1 MLVLSLAACGK
12 QDTDDGVKKFYN
24 SMNDTTE
31 AVGESTQSGLKAAA
45 EENGKS
51 VKKSS
56 DILIVS
62 DINSANE
69 TIRVYNYS
77 TGVQYQYYYGLTTGF
92 FDKYG
97 NHMSVS
103 DIHQGDVVEISGAD
117 SDGKAKRI
125 QKSDKVWTNDAV
137 TNFSVDKNK
146 SVLEI
151 GNSSYRLGER
161 TMIFSGSDV
170 VDTDSL
176 TAQDKLAVVGID
188 KDIVSISVTT
198 GHGTLQLSNTSL
210 FEGSFLQLGD
220 RIFAEITKDMSL
232 DVPEGSYTL
241 AVANNGWGGST
252 DIEIK
257 RGETTKVNLNDLKGE
272 GPKKSSILFEVDVQ
286 GAKIYV
292 DGIEID
298 YTSPVEI
305 TYGKHTLK
313 DMSLDVPEGSYTL
326 AVANNGWGGS
336 TDIEIKRGETTKVN
350 LNDLKGEGPKKS
362 SILFEVD
369 VQGAKIYVDGI
380 EIDYTSPV
388 EITYGK
394 HTLKVTADGYDTW
407 TRTLY
412 VNSKEATIQITIN
425 DDTDSSANDSS
436 GTKTNSTGSSQAT
449 AQTPS
454 ETASER
460 ADEKDNQ
467 STSQGSTT
475 GSSQST
481 NSSRGTNNK
490 SSDSSK
496 NSLTNKDISDYLS
509 TLTSLLSSK

>member
-1 MLVLSLAACGK
+1 MKKFTRLFCVFCMLVLSLAACGK
-12 QDTDDGVKKFYN
+12 PDTDDGVKKFYN

-103 DIHQGDVVEISGAD
+103 DIHQGDVVDISGAD

-125 QKSDKVWTNDAV
+125 QKSDKVWTNDTV
-137 TNFSVDKNK
+137 TNFSVDKDK
-146 SVLEI
+146 SMFKI
-151 GNSSYRLGER
+151 GGSSYRLGER

-170 VDTDSL
+170 IDTDSL
-176 TAQDKLAVVGID
+176 TAQDKLSVVGID

-241 AVANNGWGGST
+241 AVANNGWGDST

-257 RGETTKVNLNDLKGE
+257 RGEITKVNLNDLKGE
-272 GPKKSSILFEVDVQ
+272 GPKKSRILFEVDVQ
-286 GAKIYV
+286 SAKIYV
-292 DGIEID
+292 DD
-298 YTSPVEI
+298 S
-305 TYGKHTLK
+305 
-313 DMSLDVPEGSYTL
+313 
-326 AVANNGWGGS
+326 
-336 TDIEIKRGETTKVN
+336 
-350 LNDLKGEGPKKS
+350 
-362 SILFEVD
+362 
-369 VQGAKIYVDGI
+369 

-425 DDTDSSANDSS
+425 DNTDSS
-436 GTKTNSTGSSQAT
+436 GTGTSSTGSSQAT

-454 ETASER
+454 ETAAER

-467 STSQGSTT
+467 STSQSST

-481 NSSRGTNNK
+481 NSSQKTGNK
-490 SSDSSK
+490 SSDSSG

>member
-97 NHMSVS
+97 NLMSVS
-103 DIHQGDVVEISGAD
+103 DIHQGDVIDISGAD

-125 QKSDKVWTNDAV
+125 QKSDKVWTNDTV
-137 TNFSVDKNK
+137 TNFSVDKDK
-146 SVLEI
+146 RIFKI
-151 GNSSYRLGER
+151 GGSSYRLGER

-170 VDTDSL
+170 IDTDSL

-241 AVANNGWGGST
+241 AVANNGWGDST

-257 RGETTKVNLNDLKGE
+257 RGEITKVNLNDLKGE
-272 GPKKSSILFEVDVQ
+272 GPKKSRILFEVDVQ
-286 GAKIYV
+286 SAKIYV
-292 DGIEID
+292 DDSEID

-305 TYGKHTLK
+305 TYGKH
-313 DMSLDVPEGSYTL
+313 
-326 AVANNGWGGS
+326 
-336 TDIEIKRGETTKVN
+336 R
-350 LNDLKGEGPKKS
+350 
-362 SILFEVD
+362 
-369 VQGAKIYVDGI
+369 
-380 EIDYTSPV
+380 
-388 EITYGK
+388 
-394 HTLKVTADGYDTW
+394 LKVTADGYDTW

-425 DDTDSSANDSS
+425 DNTDSSGSDSS
-436 GTKTNSTGSSQAT
+436 GTGTSSIGSSQAT

-454 ETASER
+454 ETAAER

-467 STSQGSTT
+467 STSQSTT

-481 NSSRGTNNK
+481 NSSQQTDNK
-490 SSDSSK
+490 SSDSSG
-496 NSLTNKDISDYLS
+496 NSLTNKEISDYLS

>member
-103 DIHQGDVVEISGAD
+103 DIHQGDVVDISGAD

-241 AVANNGWGGST
+241 AVANNGWGDST

-257 RGETTKVNLNDLKGE
+257 RGEITKVNLNDLKGE

-286 GAKIYV
+286 SAKIYV
-292 DGIEID
+292 DD
-298 YTSPVEI
+298 S
-305 TYGKHTLK
+305 
-313 DMSLDVPEGSYTL
+313 
-326 AVANNGWGGS
+326 
-336 TDIEIKRGETTKVN
+336 
-350 LNDLKGEGPKKS
+350 
-362 SILFEVD
+362 
-369 VQGAKIYVDGI
+369 

-425 DDTDSSANDSS
+425 DNTDSS
-436 GTKTNSTGSSQAT
+436 GTGTSSTGSSQAT

-460 ADEKDNQ
+460 VDEKDNQ
-467 STSQGSTT
+467 SST

-481 NSSRGTNNK
+481 NSSQKTDNK
-490 SSDSSK
+490 SSDSSG

>member
-1 MLVLSLAACGK
+1 MKKFTGLFCVFCMLVMSLAACGK
-12 QDTDDGVKKFYN
+12 PDTDDGVKKFYN

-31 AVGESTQSGLKAAA
+31 AVGESTQSGLEAAA

-51 VKKSS
+51 VKKNS

-103 DIHQGDVVEISGAD
+103 DIHQGDVVDISGAD

-137 TNFSVDKNK
+137 TNFSVDKDK

-151 GNSSYRLGER
+151 GSSSYRLGER
-161 TMIFSGSDV
+161 TMIFSGSEV
-170 VDTDSL
+170 IDTDSL
-176 TAQDKLAVVGID
+176 TAQDKLSVVGID

-286 GAKIYV
+286 SAKIYV
-292 DGIEID
+292 DG
-298 YTSPVEI
+298 
-305 TYGKHTLK
+305 K
-313 DMSLDVPEGSYTL
+313 
-326 AVANNGWGGS
+326 
-336 TDIEIKRGETTKVN
+336 
-350 LNDLKGEGPKKS
+350 
-362 SILFEVD
+362 
-369 VQGAKIYVDGI
+369 

-425 DDTDSSANDSS
+425 DNAD
-436 GTKTNSTGSSQAT
+436 STGSDASGTVNNSTAT

-467 STSQGSTT
+467 STSQGTI

-481 NSSRGTNNK
+481 KSSQGTDSK
-490 SSDSSK
+490 SSDSSG

>member
-97 NHMSVS
+97 NLMSVS
-103 DIHQGDVVEISGAD
+103 DIHQGDVIDISGAD

-125 QKSDKVWTNDAV
+125 QKSDEVWTNDTV
-137 TNFSVDKNK
+137 TNFSVDKDK
-146 SVLEI
+146 RIFKI
-151 GNSSYRLGER
+151 GGSSYRLGER

-170 VDTDSL
+170 IDTDSL

-241 AVANNGWGGST
+241 AVANNGWGDST

-257 RGETTKVNLNDLKGE
+257 RGEITKVNLNDLKGE
-272 GPKKSSILFEVDVQ
+272 GPKKSRILFEVDVQ
-286 GAKIYV
+286 SAKIYV
-292 DGIEID
+292 DDSEID

-305 TYGKHTLK
+305 TYGKH
-313 DMSLDVPEGSYTL
+313 
-326 AVANNGWGGS
+326 
-336 TDIEIKRGETTKVN
+336 R
-350 LNDLKGEGPKKS
+350 
-362 SILFEVD
+362 
-369 VQGAKIYVDGI
+369 
-380 EIDYTSPV
+380 
-388 EITYGK
+388 
-394 HTLKVTADGYDTW
+394 LKVTADGYDTW

-425 DDTDSSANDSS
+425 DNTDSSGSDSS
-436 GTKTNSTGSSQAT
+436 GTGTSSIGSSQAT

-454 ETASER
+454 ETAAER

-467 STSQGSTT
+467 STSQSTT

-481 NSSRGTNNK
+481 NSSQKTDNK
-490 SSDSSK
+490 SSDSSG
-496 NSLTNKDISDYLS
+496 NSLTNKEISDYLS

>member
-1 MLVLSLAACGK
+1 MKKFTGLFCVFCMLVLSLAACGK
-12 QDTDDGVKKFYN
+12 PDTDDGVKKFYN

-31 AVGESTQSGLKAAA
+31 AVGESTQSGLEAAA
-45 EENGKS
+45 AENGKS
-51 VKKSS
+51 VKKNS

-103 DIHQGDVVEISGAD
+103 DIHQGDVVDISGAD

-125 QKSDKVWTNDAV
+125 QKSDKVWTNDTV
-137 TNFSVDKNK
+137 TNFSVDKDK

-151 GNSSYRLGER
+151 GSSSYRLGKR
-161 TMIFSGSDV
+161 TMIFSGSEV
-170 VDTDSL
+170 IDTDSI
-176 TAQDKLAVVGID
+176 TAQDKLSVVGID

-292 DGIEID
+292 DG
-298 YTSPVEI
+298 
-305 TYGKHTLK
+305 K
-313 DMSLDVPEGSYTL
+313 
-326 AVANNGWGGS
+326 
-336 TDIEIKRGETTKVN
+336 
-350 LNDLKGEGPKKS
+350 
-362 SILFEVD
+362 
-369 VQGAKIYVDGI
+369 

-425 DDTDSSANDSS
+425 DNAD
-436 GTKTNSTGSSQAT
+436 STGSDASGTGNNSTAT

-467 STSQGSTT
+467 STSQGTT

-481 NSSRGTNNK
+481 NSSQGTDHK
-490 SSDSSK
+490 SSDSSG

>member
-1 MLVLSLAACGK
+1 MKKFKRLFCMVCMLVLSLAACGK
-12 QDTDDGVKKFYN
+12 PDTDDGVKKFYN

-31 AVGESTQSGLKAAA
+31 AVGESTQSGLEAAA
-45 EENGKS
+45 AENGKS
-51 VKKSS
+51 VKKNS

-103 DIHQGDVVEISGAD
+103 DIHQGDVVDISGAD

-125 QKSDKVWTNDAV
+125 QKSDKVWTNDTV
-137 TNFSVDKNK
+137 TNFSVDKDK

-151 GNSSYRLGER
+151 GSSSYRLGER

-170 VDTDSL
+170 IDTDSI

-257 RGETTKVNLNDLKGE
+257 RGETIKVNLNDLKGE

-286 GAKIYV
+286 GSKIYV
-292 DGIEID
+292 DG
-298 YTSPVEI
+298 
-305 TYGKHTLK
+305 K
-313 DMSLDVPEGSYTL
+313 
-326 AVANNGWGGS
+326 
-336 TDIEIKRGETTKVN
+336 
-350 LNDLKGEGPKKS
+350 
-362 SILFEVD
+362 
-369 VQGAKIYVDGI
+369 

-425 DDTDSSANDSS
+425 DNAD
-436 GTKTNSTGSSQAT
+436 STGSSQAT

-467 STSQGSTT
+467 STSQGTT
-475 GSSQST
+475 SSSQST
-481 NSSRGTNNK
+481 NSSQGTDRK
-490 SSDSSK
+490 SSDRSG

>member
-1 MLVLSLAACGK
+1 MKKFKRLFCIVCMLVLSLAACGK

-31 AVGESTQSGLKAAA
+31 AVGENTQSGLKAAA

-103 DIHQGDVVEISGAD
+103 DIHQGDVVDISGAD

-125 QKSDKVWTNDAV
+125 QKSDKVWTNDTV
-137 TNFSVDKNK
+137 TNFSVDKDK
-146 SVLEI
+146 GVLEI

-286 GAKIYV
+286 EAKIYV
-292 DGIEID
+292 DG
-298 YTSPVEI
+298 S
-305 TYGKHTLK
+305 
-313 DMSLDVPEGSYTL
+313 
-326 AVANNGWGGS
+326 
-336 TDIEIKRGETTKVN
+336 
-350 LNDLKGEGPKKS
+350 
-362 SILFEVD
+362 
-369 VQGAKIYVDGI
+369 

-425 DDTDSSANDSS
+425 DDT

-467 STSQGSTT
+467 STSKRTT

-481 NSSRGTNNK
+481 NSSQKTDNK

>member
-45 EENGKS
+45 EENGKA

-103 DIHQGDVVEISGAD
+103 DIHQGDVVDISGAD

-125 QKSDKVWTNDAV
+125 QKSDKVWTNDTV
-137 TNFSVDKNK
+137 TNFSVDKDK

-220 RIFAEITKDMSL
+220 RIFAEITKDMSI

-292 DGIEID
+292 DGSEID

-305 TYGKHTLK
+305 TYGKHK
-313 DMSLDVPEGSYTL
+313 
-326 AVANNGWGGS
+326 
-336 TDIEIKRGETTKVN
+336 
-350 LNDLKGEGPKKS
+350 
-362 SILFEVD
+362 
-369 VQGAKIYVDGI
+369 
-380 EIDYTSPV
+380 
-388 EITYGK
+388 
-394 HTLKVTADGYDTW
+394 LKVTADGYDTW

-412 VNSKEATIQITIN
+412 VNSKEATVQITIN
-425 DDTDSSANDSS
+425 DNKDSLGSDSS
-436 GTKTNSTGSSQAT
+436 GTGSSTGSSQAT

-460 ADEKDNQ
+460 ANEKDNQ
-467 STSQGSTT
+467 STSQSTT

-481 NSSRGTNNK
+481 NSSQRTDSK
-490 SSDSSK
+490 SSDSSG

>member
-77 TGVQYQYYYGLTTGF
+77 TGVQYQYYYGLATGF

-103 DIHQGDVVEISGAD
+103 DIHQGDVVDISGAD

-137 TNFSVDKNK
+137 TNFSVDKDK

-151 GNSSYRLGER
+151 GSSSYRLGER
-161 TMIFSGSDV
+161 TMIFSGSEV
-170 VDTDSL
+170 IDTDSI
-176 TAQDKLAVVGID
+176 TAQDKLSVVGID

-292 DGIEID
+292 DG
-298 YTSPVEI
+298 
-305 TYGKHTLK
+305 K
-313 DMSLDVPEGSYTL
+313 
-326 AVANNGWGGS
+326 
-336 TDIEIKRGETTKVN
+336 
-350 LNDLKGEGPKKS
+350 
-362 SILFEVD
+362 
-369 VQGAKIYVDGI
+369 

-425 DDTDSSANDSS
+425 DNADSGSS
-436 GTKTNSTGSSQAT
+436 GSDASGTGNNSTAT

-467 STSQGSTT
+467 STSQGTT

-481 NSSRGTNNK
+481 NSSQGTDSK
-490 SSDSSK
+490 SSDSSG

>member
-1 MLVLSLAACGK
+1 MKKFTGLFCVFCVLVLSLAACGK
-12 QDTDDGVKKFYN
+12 PDTDDGVKKFYN

-31 AVGESTQSGLKAAA
+31 AVGESTQSGLGTAA

-51 VKKSS
+51 VKKNS

-103 DIHQGDVVEISGAD
+103 DIHQGDVVDISGAD

-137 TNFSVDKNK
+137 TNFSVDKDK
-146 SVLEI
+146 SMFKI
-151 GNSSYRLGER
+151 GSSSYRLGER
-161 TMIFSGSDV
+161 TMIFSGLDII
-170 VDTDSL
+170 DTDSL
-176 TAQDKLAVVGID
+176 TAQDKLSVVGID

-220 RIFAEITKDMSL
+220 RIFAEITPDMSL

-241 AVANNGWGGST
+241 AVANNGWGDST

-257 RGETTKVNLNDLKGE
+257 RGEITKVNLNDLKGE

-286 GAKIYV
+286 SAKIYV
-292 DGIEID
+292 DG
-298 YTSPVEI
+298 S
-305 TYGKHTLK
+305 
-313 DMSLDVPEGSYTL
+313 
-326 AVANNGWGGS
+326 
-336 TDIEIKRGETTKVN
+336 
-350 LNDLKGEGPKKS
+350 
-362 SILFEVD
+362 
-369 VQGAKIYVDGI
+369 

-425 DDTDSSANDSS
+425 DNTDSTGSDSS
-436 GTKTNSTGSSQAT
+436 GTGTNSTGTGSTGSSQAT

-460 ADEKDNQ
+460 ADEKNNQ
-467 STSQGSTT
+467 STSQSST

-481 NSSRGTNNK
+481 NSSQGTDSK
-490 SSDSSK
+490 SSDSLG

>member
-1 MLVLSLAACGK
+1 MKKFTGLFCVFCMLVMSLAACGK
-12 QDTDDGVKKFYN
+12 PDTDDGVKKFYN

-31 AVGESTQSGLKAAA
+31 AVGESTQSGLEAAA
-45 EENGKS
+45 AENGKS
-51 VKKSS
+51 VKKNS

-103 DIHQGDVVEISGAD
+103 DIHQGDVVDISGAD

-137 TNFSVDKNK
+137 TNFSVDKDK

-151 GNSSYRLGER
+151 GSSSYRLGER
-161 TMIFSGSDV
+161 TMIFSGSEV
-170 VDTDSL
+170 IDTDSI
-176 TAQDKLAVVGID
+176 TAQDKLSVVGID

-257 RGETTKVNLNDLKGE
+257 RGETTKVKLNDLKGE

-292 DGIEID
+292 DG
-298 YTSPVEI
+298 S
-305 TYGKHTLK
+305 
-313 DMSLDVPEGSYTL
+313 
-326 AVANNGWGGS
+326 
-336 TDIEIKRGETTKVN
+336 
-350 LNDLKGEGPKKS
+350 
-362 SILFEVD
+362 
-369 VQGAKIYVDGI
+369 

-425 DDTDSSANDSS
+425 DNAD
-436 GTKTNSTGSSQAT
+436 STGSDASGNGNNSTAT

-467 STSQGSTT
+467 STSQGTT

-481 NSSRGTNNK
+481 NSSQGTDSK
-490 SSDSSK
+490 SSDSSG

>member
-51 VKKSS
+51 VKKSL

-103 DIHQGDVVEISGAD
+103 DIHQGDVVDISGAD

-170 VDTDSL
+170 IDTDSL

-292 DGIEID
+292 DG
-298 YTSPVEI
+298 S
-305 TYGKHTLK
+305 
-313 DMSLDVPEGSYTL
+313 
-326 AVANNGWGGS
+326 
-336 TDIEIKRGETTKVN
+336 
-350 LNDLKGEGPKKS
+350 
-362 SILFEVD
+362 
-369 VQGAKIYVDGI
+369 

-412 VNSKEATIQITIN
+412 VNSKEATVQITIN
-425 DDTDSSANDSS
+425 DNKDSLGSDSS
-436 GTKTNSTGSSQAT
+436 GTGSSQAT

-460 ADEKDNQ
+460 ANEKDNQ
-467 STSQGSTT
+467 STSQSTT

-481 NSSRGTNNK
+481 NSSQRTDSK
-490 SSDSSK
+490 SSDSSG

>member
-31 AVGESTQSGLKAAA
+31 AVGESTQSGLEAATA
-45 EENGKS
+45 ENGKS
-51 VKKSS
+51 VKKNS

-103 DIHQGDVVEISGAD
+103 DIHQGDVVDISGAD

-137 TNFSVDKNK
+137 TNFSVDKDK

-151 GNSSYRLGER
+151 GSSSYRLGER
-161 TMIFSGSDV
+161 TMIFSGSEV
-170 VDTDSL
+170 IDTDSI
-176 TAQDKLAVVGID
+176 TAQDKLSVVGID

-286 GAKIYV
+286 SAKIYV
-292 DGIEID
+292 DG
-298 YTSPVEI
+298 S
-305 TYGKHTLK
+305 
-313 DMSLDVPEGSYTL
+313 
-326 AVANNGWGGS
+326 
-336 TDIEIKRGETTKVN
+336 
-350 LNDLKGEGPKKS
+350 
-362 SILFEVD
+362 
-369 VQGAKIYVDGI
+369 

-425 DDTDSSANDSS
+425 DNADSGSSGSDSS
-436 GTKTNSTGSSQAT
+436 GTGTNSTAT

-467 STSQGSTT
+467 STSKGTT

-481 NSSRGTNNK
+481 NSSQGTDRK
-490 SSDSSK
+490 SSDSSG

>member
-103 DIHQGDVVEISGAD
+103 DIHQGDVIDISGAD

-125 QKSDKVWTNDAV
+125 QKSDEVWTNDTV
-137 TNFSVDKNK
+137 TNFSVDKDK
-146 SVLEI
+146 RIFKI
-151 GNSSYRLGER
+151 GGSSYRLGER

-170 VDTDSL
+170 IDTDSL

-241 AVANNGWGGST
+241 AVANNGWGDST

-257 RGETTKVNLNDLKGE
+257 RGEITKVNLNDLKGE
-272 GPKKSSILFEVDVQ
+272 GPKKSRILFEVDVQ
-286 GAKIYV
+286 SAKIYV
-292 DGIEID
+292 DDSEID

-305 TYGKHTLK
+305 TYGKH
-313 DMSLDVPEGSYTL
+313 
-326 AVANNGWGGS
+326 
-336 TDIEIKRGETTKVN
+336 R
-350 LNDLKGEGPKKS
+350 
-362 SILFEVD
+362 
-369 VQGAKIYVDGI
+369 
-380 EIDYTSPV
+380 
-388 EITYGK
+388 
-394 HTLKVTADGYDTW
+394 LKVTADGYDTW

-425 DDTDSSANDSS
+425 DNTDSSGSDSS
-436 GTKTNSTGSSQAT
+436 GTGTSSIGSSQAT

-454 ETASER
+454 ETAAER
-460 ADEKDNQ
+460 ADEKDNK
-467 STSQGSTT
+467 STSQSTT

-481 NSSRGTNNK
+481 NSSQQTDNK
-490 SSDSSK
+490 SSDSSG
-496 NSLTNKDISDYLS
+496 NSLTNKEISDYLS

>member
-1 MLVLSLAACGK
+1 MKKFTGLFCVFCMLVLSLAACGK
-12 QDTDDGVKKFYN
+12 PDTDDGVKKFYN

-31 AVGESTQSGLKAAA
+31 AVGESTQSGLEAAA

-51 VKKSS
+51 VKKNS

-103 DIHQGDVVEISGAD
+103 DIHQGDVVDISGAD

-137 TNFSVDKNK
+137 TNFSVDKDK

-151 GNSSYRLGER
+151 GSSSYRLGER
-161 TMIFSGSDV
+161 TMIFSGSEV
-170 VDTDSL
+170 IDTDSI
-176 TAQDKLAVVGID
+176 TAQDKLSVVGID

-292 DGIEID
+292 DG
-298 YTSPVEI
+298 
-305 TYGKHTLK
+305 K
-313 DMSLDVPEGSYTL
+313 
-326 AVANNGWGGS
+326 
-336 TDIEIKRGETTKVN
+336 
-350 LNDLKGEGPKKS
+350 
-362 SILFEVD
+362 
-369 VQGAKIYVDGI
+369 

-425 DDTDSSANDSS
+425 DNADSTGSDSS
-436 GTKTNSTGSSQAT
+436 GTGTNSTAT

-467 STSQGSTT
+467 STSQGTT

-481 NSSRGTNNK
+481 NSSQGTDSK
-490 SSDSSK
+490 SSDSSG

>member
-1 MLVLSLAACGK
+1 MKKFTGLFCVFCMLVVSLAACGK
-12 QDTDDGVKKFYN
+12 PDTDDGVKKFYN

-31 AVGESTQSGLKAAA
+31 AVGESTQSGLEAAA
-45 EENGKS
+45 AENGKS
-51 VKKSS
+51 VKKNS

-103 DIHQGDVVEISGAD
+103 DIHQGDVVDISGAD

-137 TNFSVDKNK
+137 TNFSVDKDK

-151 GNSSYRLGER
+151 GSSSYRLGER

-170 VDTDSL
+170 IDTDSI
-176 TAQDKLAVVGID
+176 TAQDKLSVVGID

-292 DGIEID
+292 DG
-298 YTSPVEI
+298 
-305 TYGKHTLK
+305 K
-313 DMSLDVPEGSYTL
+313 
-326 AVANNGWGGS
+326 
-336 TDIEIKRGETTKVN
+336 
-350 LNDLKGEGPKKS
+350 
-362 SILFEVD
+362 
-369 VQGAKIYVDGI
+369 

-425 DDTDSSANDSS
+425 DNAD
-436 GTKTNSTGSSQAT
+436 STGSDASGTGNNSTAT

-460 ADEKDNQ
+460 AEEKDNQ
-467 STSQGSTT
+467 STSQGTT

-481 NSSRGTNNK
+481 NSSQGTDHK
-490 SSDSSK
+490 SSDSSG

>member
-1 MLVLSLAACGK
+1 MKKFTRLFCVFCMLVMSLAACGK
-12 QDTDDGVKKFYN
+12 PDTDDGVKKFYN

-31 AVGESTQSGLKAAA
+31 AVGESTQSGLGTAA

-51 VKKSS
+51 VKKNS

-103 DIHQGDVVEISGAD
+103 DIHQGDVVDISGAD

-137 TNFSVDKNK
+137 TNFSVDKDK
-146 SVLEI
+146 SMFKI
-151 GNSSYRLGER
+151 GSSSYRLGER
-161 TMIFSGSDV
+161 TMIFSGLDII
-170 VDTDSL
+170 DTDSL
-176 TAQDKLAVVGID
+176 TAQDKLSVVGID

-220 RIFAEITKDMSL
+220 RIFAEITPDMSL

-241 AVANNGWGGST
+241 AVANNGWGDST

-257 RGETTKVNLNDLKGE
+257 RGEITKVNLNDLKGE

-286 GAKIYV
+286 SAKIYV
-292 DGIEID
+292 DG
-298 YTSPVEI
+298 S
-305 TYGKHTLK
+305 
-313 DMSLDVPEGSYTL
+313 
-326 AVANNGWGGS
+326 
-336 TDIEIKRGETTKVN
+336 
-350 LNDLKGEGPKKS
+350 
-362 SILFEVD
+362 
-369 VQGAKIYVDGI
+369 

-425 DDTDSSANDSS
+425 DNTDSTGSDSS
-436 GTKTNSTGSSQAT
+436 GTGTNSTGTGSTGSSQAT

-460 ADEKDNQ
+460 ADEKNNQ
-467 STSQGSTT
+467 STSQSTT

-481 NSSRGTNNK
+481 NSSQGTDNK
-490 SSDSSK
+490 SSDSSG

-509 TLTSLLSSK
+509 TLTSLLSLK

>member
-1 MLVLSLAACGK
+1 MKKFTGLFCVFCMLVMSLAACGK
-12 QDTDDGVKKFYN
+12 PDTDDGVKKFYN

-31 AVGESTQSGLKAAA
+31 AVGESTQSGLEAAA

-51 VKKSS
+51 VKKNS

-103 DIHQGDVVEISGAD
+103 DIHQGDVVDISGAD

-125 QKSDKVWTNDAV
+125 QKSDKVWTNDTV
-137 TNFSVDKNK
+137 TNFSVDKDK

-151 GNSSYRLGER
+151 GSSSYRLGER

-170 VDTDSL
+170 IDTDSI
-176 TAQDKLAVVGID
+176 TAQDKLSVVGID

-292 DGIEID
+292 DG
-298 YTSPVEI
+298 
-305 TYGKHTLK
+305 K
-313 DMSLDVPEGSYTL
+313 
-326 AVANNGWGGS
+326 
-336 TDIEIKRGETTKVN
+336 
-350 LNDLKGEGPKKS
+350 
-362 SILFEVD
+362 
-369 VQGAKIYVDGI
+369 

-425 DDTDSSANDSS
+425 DNAD
-436 GTKTNSTGSSQAT
+436 STGSDASGTGNNSTAT

-467 STSQGSTT
+467 STSQGTT

-481 NSSRGTNNK
+481 NSSQGTDSK
-490 SSDSSK
+490 SSDSSG

>member
-1 MLVLSLAACGK
+1 MKKFKRLFCTVCMLVLLLAACGK
-12 QDTDDGVKKFYN
+12 QDTDDGIKKFYN

-31 AVGESTQSGLKAAA
+31 AVGESTQSGMKDSA
-45 EENGKS
+45 ENGKS

-103 DIHQGDVVEISGAD
+103 DIHQGDVVDISGAD

-137 TNFSVDKNK
+137 TNFSVDKNN

-220 RIFAEITKDMSL
+220 RIFAEITPDMSL
-232 DVPEGSYTL
+232 EVPEGSYTL

-292 DGIEID
+292 DG
-298 YTSPVEI
+298 S
-305 TYGKHTLK
+305 
-313 DMSLDVPEGSYTL
+313 
-326 AVANNGWGGS
+326 
-336 TDIEIKRGETTKVN
+336 
-350 LNDLKGEGPKKS
+350 
-362 SILFEVD
+362 
-369 VQGAKIYVDGI
+369 

-425 DDTDSSANDSS
+425 DNKDSLGSGSS
-436 GTKTNSTGSSQAT
+436 GTGTGSTDSSQAT

-467 STSQGSTT
+467 STSKRTT

-481 NSSRGTNNK
+481 NSSQGTNNK

>member
-1 MLVLSLAACGK
+1 MKKFTGLFCVFCMLVMSLAACGK
-12 QDTDDGVKKFYN
+12 PDTDDGVKKFYN

-31 AVGESTQSGLKAAA
+31 AVGESTQSGLEAAA
-45 EENGKS
+45 AENGKS
-51 VKKSS
+51 VKKNS

-103 DIHQGDVVEISGAD
+103 DIHQGDVVDISGAD

-137 TNFSVDKNK
+137 TNFSVDKDK

-151 GNSSYRLGER
+151 GSSSYRLGER
-161 TMIFSGSDV
+161 TMIFSGSEV
-170 VDTDSL
+170 IDTDSI
-176 TAQDKLAVVGID
+176 TAQDKLSVVGID

-292 DGIEID
+292 DG
-298 YTSPVEI
+298 
-305 TYGKHTLK
+305 K
-313 DMSLDVPEGSYTL
+313 
-326 AVANNGWGGS
+326 
-336 TDIEIKRGETTKVN
+336 
-350 LNDLKGEGPKKS
+350 
-362 SILFEVD
+362 
-369 VQGAKIYVDGI
+369 

-425 DDTDSSANDSS
+425 DNAD
-436 GTKTNSTGSSQAT
+436 STGSDASGTGNNSTAT

-467 STSQGSTT
+467 STSQGTT

-481 NSSRGTNNK
+481 NSSQGTDHK
-490 SSDSSK
+490 SSDSSG

>member
-1 MLVLSLAACGK
+1 MKKFKRLFCTVCMLVLSLAACGK

-31 AVGESTQSGLKAAA
+31 AVGESTKSGLKAAA

-103 DIHQGDVVEISGAD
+103 DIHQGDVVDISGAD

-125 QKSDKVWTNDAV
+125 QKSDKVWTNDTV
-137 TNFSVDKNK
+137 TNFSVDKDK
-146 SVLEI
+146 SMFKI
-151 GNSSYRLGER
+151 GGSSYRLGER

-170 VDTDSL
+170 IDTDSL

-241 AVANNGWGGST
+241 AVANNGWGDST

-257 RGETTKVNLNDLKGE
+257 RGEITKVNLNDLKGE
-272 GPKKSSILFEVDVQ
+272 GPKKSRILFEVDVQ
-286 GAKIYV
+286 SAKIYV
-292 DGIEID
+292 DD
-298 YTSPVEI
+298 S
-305 TYGKHTLK
+305 
-313 DMSLDVPEGSYTL
+313 
-326 AVANNGWGGS
+326 
-336 TDIEIKRGETTKVN
+336 
-350 LNDLKGEGPKKS
+350 
-362 SILFEVD
+362 
-369 VQGAKIYVDGI
+369 

-425 DDTDSSANDSS
+425 DNTDSS
-436 GTKTNSTGSSQAT
+436 GTGTGSTGSSQAT

-454 ETASER
+454 ETAAER

-467 STSQGSTT
+467 STSQSTT

-481 NSSRGTNNK
+481 NSSQKTDNK
-490 SSDSSK
+490 SSDSSG

>member
-1 MLVLSLAACGK
+1 MKKFTGLFCVFCMLVMSLAACGK
-12 QDTDDGVKKFYN
+12 PDTDDGVKKFYN

-31 AVGESTQSGLKAAA
+31 AVGESTQSGLEAAA

-51 VKKSS
+51 VKKNS

-103 DIHQGDVVEISGAD
+103 DIHQGDVVDISGAD

-125 QKSDKVWTNDAV
+125 QKSDKVWINDAV
-137 TNFSVDKNK
+137 TNFSVDKDK
-146 SVLEI
+146 SMLEI
-151 GNSSYRLGER
+151 GSSSYRLGER

-170 VDTDSL
+170 IDTDSI
-176 TAQDKLAVVGID
+176 TAQDKLSVVGID

-220 RIFAEITKDMSL
+220 RIFAEITPDMSL

-241 AVANNGWGGST
+241 AVANNGWGDST

-257 RGETTKVNLNDLKGE
+257 RGEITKVNLNDLKGE

-286 GAKIYV
+286 SAKIYV
-292 DGIEID
+292 DG
-298 YTSPVEI
+298 S
-305 TYGKHTLK
+305 
-313 DMSLDVPEGSYTL
+313 
-326 AVANNGWGGS
+326 
-336 TDIEIKRGETTKVN
+336 
-350 LNDLKGEGPKKS
+350 
-362 SILFEVD
+362 
-369 VQGAKIYVDGI
+369 

-425 DDTDSSANDSS
+425 DNTDSTGSDSS
-436 GTKTNSTGSSQAT
+436 GTGTGSTGSSQAT

-460 ADEKDNQ
+460 ADEKNNQ
-467 STSQGSTT
+467 STSQSTT
-475 GSSQST
+475 DSSQST
-481 NSSRGTNNK
+481 NSSQGTDNK
-490 SSDSSK
+490 SSDSSG

>member
-1 MLVLSLAACGK
+1 MKKFTGLFCVFCMLVMSLAACGK
-12 QDTDDGVKKFYN
+12 PDTDDGVKKFYN

-31 AVGESTQSGLKAAA
+31 AVGESTQSGLEAAA

-51 VKKSS
+51 VKKNS

-103 DIHQGDVVEISGAD
+103 DIHQGDVVDISGAD

-125 QKSDKVWTNDAV
+125 QKSDKVWINDAV
-137 TNFSVDKNK
+137 TNFSVDKDK
-146 SVLEI
+146 SMLEI
-151 GNSSYRLGER
+151 GSSSYRLGER

-170 VDTDSL
+170 IDTDSI
-176 TAQDKLAVVGID
+176 TAQDKLSVVGID

-220 RIFAEITKDMSL
+220 RIFAEITPDMSL

-241 AVANNGWGGST
+241 AVANNGWGDST

-257 RGETTKVNLNDLKGE
+257 RGEITKVNLNDLKGE

-286 GAKIYV
+286 SAKIYV
-292 DGIEID
+292 DG
-298 YTSPVEI
+298 S
-305 TYGKHTLK
+305 
-313 DMSLDVPEGSYTL
+313 
-326 AVANNGWGGS
+326 
-336 TDIEIKRGETTKVN
+336 
-350 LNDLKGEGPKKS
+350 
-362 SILFEVD
+362 
-369 VQGAKIYVDGI
+369 

-425 DDTDSSANDSS
+425 DNTDSTGSDSS
-436 GTKTNSTGSSQAT
+436 GTGTGSTGSSQAT

-460 ADEKDNQ
+460 ADEKNNQ
-467 STSQGSTT
+467 STSQSTT

-481 NSSRGTNNK
+481 NSSQGTDNK
-490 SSDSSK
+490 SSDSSG

>member
-31 AVGESTQSGLKAAA
+31 AVGESTQSGMKDSA
-45 EENGKS
+45 ENGKS

-103 DIHQGDVVEISGAD
+103 DIHQGDVVDISGAD

-137 TNFSVDKNK
+137 TNFSVDKDMN
-146 SVLEI
+146 VLEI
-151 GNSSYRLGER
+151 GNNSYRLGER

-170 VDTDSL
+170 IDTDSL

-292 DGIEID
+292 DG
-298 YTSPVEI
+298 S
-305 TYGKHTLK
+305 
-313 DMSLDVPEGSYTL
+313 
-326 AVANNGWGGS
+326 
-336 TDIEIKRGETTKVN
+336 
-350 LNDLKGEGPKKS
+350 
-362 SILFEVD
+362 
-369 VQGAKIYVDGI
+369 

-425 DDTDSSANDSS
+425 DNKDDSS
-436 GTKTNSTGSSQAT
+436 GTGTGSTDRSQAT

-467 STSQGSTT
+467 STSKRTT

-481 NSSRGTNNK
+481 NSSQKTDNK
-490 SSDSSK
+490 SSDRSG

>member
-1 MLVLSLAACGK
+1 MKKFTRLFCVFCMLMMSLAACGK
-12 QDTDDGVKKFYN
+12 PDTDDGVKKFYN

-31 AVGESTQSGLKAAA
+31 AVGESTQSGLEAAA
-45 EENGKS
+45 AENGKS
-51 VKKSS
+51 VKKNS

-103 DIHQGDVVEISGAD
+103 DIHQGDVVDISGAD

-137 TNFSVDKNK
+137 TNFSVDKDK

-151 GNSSYRLGER
+151 GSSSYRLGER
-161 TMIFSGSDV
+161 TMIFSGSEV
-170 VDTDSL
+170 IDTDSI
-176 TAQDKLAVVGID
+176 TAQDKLSVVGID

-232 DVPEGSYTL
+232 DVPEGSYML

-286 GAKIYV
+286 SAKIYV
-292 DGIEID
+292 DG
-298 YTSPVEI
+298 S
-305 TYGKHTLK
+305 
-313 DMSLDVPEGSYTL
+313 
-326 AVANNGWGGS
+326 
-336 TDIEIKRGETTKVN
+336 
-350 LNDLKGEGPKKS
+350 
-362 SILFEVD
+362 
-369 VQGAKIYVDGI
+369 

-425 DDTDSSANDSS
+425 DNADSGSSDSDAS
-436 GTKTNSTGSSQAT
+436 GTGNNSTAT

-467 STSQGSTT
+467 STSQGTT

-481 NSSRGTNNK
+481 NSSQGTDSK
-490 SSDSSK
+490 SSDSSG

>member
-103 DIHQGDVVEISGAD
+103 DIHQGDVVDISGAD

-125 QKSDKVWTNDAV
+125 QKSDKVWTNDTV
-137 TNFSVDKNK
+137 TNFSVDKDK
-146 SVLEI
+146 SMFKI
-151 GNSSYRLGER
+151 GGSSYRLGER

-170 VDTDSL
+170 IDTDSL

-241 AVANNGWGGST
+241 AVANNGWGDST

-257 RGETTKVNLNDLKGE
+257 RGEITKINLNDLKGE
-272 GPKKSSILFEVDVQ
+272 GPKKSSILFEGDVQ
-286 GAKIYV
+286 SAKIYV
-292 DGIEID
+292 DG
-298 YTSPVEI
+298 S
-305 TYGKHTLK
+305 
-313 DMSLDVPEGSYTL
+313 
-326 AVANNGWGGS
+326 
-336 TDIEIKRGETTKVN
+336 
-350 LNDLKGEGPKKS
+350 
-362 SILFEVD
+362 
-369 VQGAKIYVDGI
+369 

-425 DDTDSSANDSS
+425 DNTDSS
-436 GTKTNSTGSSQAT
+436 GTGTGSTGSSQAT

-454 ETASER
+454 ETAAKR
-460 ADEKDNQ
+460 ADEKVNQ
-467 STSQGSTT
+467 STSQSST

-481 NSSRGTNNK
+481 NSSQQTDNK
-490 SSDSSK
+490 SSDSSG

>member
-31 AVGESTQSGLKAAA
+31 AVGESTQSGLRAAA

-103 DIHQGDVVEISGAD
+103 DIHQGDVVDISGAD

-125 QKSDKVWTNDAV
+125 QKSDKVWTNDTV
-137 TNFSVDKNK
+137 TNFSVDKDK
-146 SVLEI
+146 SMFKI
-151 GNSSYRLGER
+151 GGSSYRLGER

-170 VDTDSL
+170 IDTDSL

-220 RIFAEITKDMSL
+220 RIFAEITPDMSL

-241 AVANNGWGGST
+241 AVANNGWGDST

-257 RGETTKVNLNDLKGE
+257 RGEITKVNLNDLKGE

-286 GAKIYV
+286 SAKIYV
-292 DGIEID
+292 DD
-298 YTSPVEI
+298 S
-305 TYGKHTLK
+305 
-313 DMSLDVPEGSYTL
+313 
-326 AVANNGWGGS
+326 
-336 TDIEIKRGETTKVN
+336 
-350 LNDLKGEGPKKS
+350 
-362 SILFEVD
+362 
-369 VQGAKIYVDGI
+369 

-425 DDTDSSANDSS
+425 DNTDSS
-436 GTKTNSTGSSQAT
+436 GTGTGSSQAT

-454 ETASER
+454 ETAAER
-460 ADEKDNQ
+460 ADKKVNQ
-467 STSQGSTT
+467 STSQGTAT

-481 NSSRGTNNK
+481 NSSQQTDNK
-490 SSDSSK
+490 SSDSSG

>member
-1 MLVLSLAACGK
+1 MKKFTRLFCVFCMLVMSLAACGK
-12 QDTDDGVKKFYN
+12 PDTDDGVKKFYN

-31 AVGESTQSGLKAAA
+31 AVGESTQSGLGTAA

-51 VKKSS
+51 VKKNS

-103 DIHQGDVVEISGAD
+103 DIHQGDVVDISGAD

-125 QKSDKVWTNDAV
+125 QKSDKVWTNDTV
-137 TNFSVDKNK
+137 TNFSVDKDK
-146 SVLEI
+146 SMLEI
-151 GNSSYRLGER
+151 GSSSYRLGER
-161 TMIFSGSDV
+161 TMIFSGSEV
-170 VDTDSL
+170 IDTDSL
-176 TAQDKLAVVGID
+176 TAQDKLSVVGID
-188 KDIVSISVTT
+188 KNIVSISVTT

-220 RIFAEITKDMSL
+220 RIFAEITPDMSL

-241 AVANNGWGGST
+241 AVANNGWGDST

-257 RGETTKVNLNDLKGE
+257 RGEITKVNLNDLKGE

-286 GAKIYV
+286 SAKIYV
-292 DGIEID
+292 DG
-298 YTSPVEI
+298 S
-305 TYGKHTLK
+305 
-313 DMSLDVPEGSYTL
+313 
-326 AVANNGWGGS
+326 
-336 TDIEIKRGETTKVN
+336 
-350 LNDLKGEGPKKS
+350 
-362 SILFEVD
+362 
-369 VQGAKIYVDGI
+369 

-425 DDTDSSANDSS
+425 DNTDSTGSDSS
-436 GTKTNSTGSSQAT
+436 GTGTGSTGSSQAT

-460 ADEKDNQ
+460 ADEKNNQ
-467 STSQGSTT
+467 STSQSTT
-475 GSSQST
+475 DSSQST
-481 NSSRGTNNK
+481 NSSQGTDNK
-490 SSDSSK
+490 SSDSSG

>member
-51 VKKSS
+51 IKKSS

-103 DIHQGDVVEISGAD
+103 DIHQGDVVDISGAD

-125 QKSDKVWTNDAV
+125 QKSDKVWTNDTV
-137 TNFSVDKNK
+137 TNFSVDKDK
-146 SVLEI
+146 SMFKI
-151 GNSSYRLGER
+151 GGNSYRLGER

-170 VDTDSL
+170 IDTDSL

-241 AVANNGWGGST
+241 AVANNGWGDST

-257 RGETTKVNLNDLKGE
+257 RGEITKVNLNDLKGE
-272 GPKKSSILFEVDVQ
+272 GPKKSRILFEVDVQ
-286 GAKIYV
+286 SAKIYV
-292 DGIEID
+292 DDSEID

-305 TYGKHTLK
+305 TYGKH
-313 DMSLDVPEGSYTL
+313 
-326 AVANNGWGGS
+326 
-336 TDIEIKRGETTKVN
+336 R
-350 LNDLKGEGPKKS
+350 
-362 SILFEVD
+362 
-369 VQGAKIYVDGI
+369 
-380 EIDYTSPV
+380 
-388 EITYGK
+388 
-394 HTLKVTADGYDTW
+394 LKVTADGYDTW

-425 DDTDSSANDSS
+425 DNTDSSGSDSS
-436 GTKTNSTGSSQAT
+436 GTGSSSTGSSQAT

-454 ETASER
+454 ETAAER

-467 STSQGSTT
+467 STSQSTT

-481 NSSRGTNNK
+481 NSSQQTDNK
-490 SSDSSK
+490 SSDSSG
-496 NSLTNKDISDYLS
+496 NSLTNKEISDYLS

>member
-1 MLVLSLAACGK
+1 MKKFTGLFCVFCMLVMSLAACGK
-12 QDTDDGVKKFYN
+12 LDTDDGVKKFYN

-31 AVGESTQSGLKAAA
+31 AVGESTQSGLEAAA
-45 EENGKS
+45 AENGKS
-51 VKKSS
+51 VKKNS

-103 DIHQGDVVEISGAD
+103 DIHQGDVVDISGAD

-137 TNFSVDKNK
+137 TNFSVDKDK

-151 GNSSYRLGER
+151 GSSSYRLGER
-161 TMIFSGSDV
+161 TMIFSGSEV
-170 VDTDSL
+170 IDTDSL
-176 TAQDKLAVVGID
+176 TAQDKLSVVGID

-292 DGIEID
+292 DG
-298 YTSPVEI
+298 
-305 TYGKHTLK
+305 K
-313 DMSLDVPEGSYTL
+313 
-326 AVANNGWGGS
+326 
-336 TDIEIKRGETTKVN
+336 
-350 LNDLKGEGPKKS
+350 
-362 SILFEVD
+362 
-369 VQGAKIYVDGI
+369 

-425 DDTDSSANDSS
+425 DNTD
-436 GTKTNSTGSSQAT
+436 STGSSQAT

-467 STSQGSTT
+467 STSQGTT

-481 NSSRGTNNK
+481 NSSQGTDRK
-490 SSDSSK
+490 SSDRSG

>member
-103 DIHQGDVVEISGAD
+103 DIHQGDVVDISGAD

-125 QKSDKVWTNDAV
+125 QKSDKVWTNDTV
-137 TNFSVDKNK
+137 TNFSVDKDK
-146 SVLEI
+146 SMFKI
-151 GNSSYRLGER
+151 GGSSYRLGER

-170 VDTDSL
+170 IDTDSL

-241 AVANNGWGGST
+241 AVANNGWGDST

-257 RGETTKVNLNDLKGE
+257 RGEITKINLNDLKGE

-286 GAKIYV
+286 SAKIYV
-292 DGIEID
+292 DG
-298 YTSPVEI
+298 S
-305 TYGKHTLK
+305 
-313 DMSLDVPEGSYTL
+313 
-326 AVANNGWGGS
+326 
-336 TDIEIKRGETTKVN
+336 
-350 LNDLKGEGPKKS
+350 
-362 SILFEVD
+362 
-369 VQGAKIYVDGI
+369 

-425 DDTDSSANDSS
+425 DNTDSS
-436 GTKTNSTGSSQAT
+436 GTGTGSTGSSQAT

-454 ETASER
+454 ETAAKR
-460 ADEKDNQ
+460 ADEKVNQ
-467 STSQGSTT
+467 STSQSST

-481 NSSRGTNNK
+481 NSSQQTDNK
-490 SSDSSK
+490 SSDSSG